1 MPTILKKYFQNLILT
16 STMKKEDQMI
26 DALLSEHARHEA
38 GDDIDFLSALE
49 KRLDEESS
57 VTEITA
63 AQKQANRGRIP
74 TIGIGIAAALTIIA
88 VGYYGWEQ
96 DRQADLALNDS
107 YHVES
112 PPSMELPDRIPPQEE
127 IVSPVLQD
135 KPLGFKGEGK
145 ELVKPE
151 KGNRIPSRPSVS
163 QLCLLYTSPS
173 PRD

>member
-38 GDDIDFLSALE
+38 GDDVDFLSALE

-63 AQKQANRGRIP
+63 AQKPANRGRIP

-96 DRQADLALNDS
+96 DRQEDLALNDS
-107 YHVES
+107 YHVEL
-112 PPSMELPDRIPPQEE
+112 PSSVEISERTPPQEE
-127 IVSPVLQD
+127 IVLSL
-135 KPLGFKGEGK
+135 
-145 ELVKPE
+145 
-151 KGNRIPSRPSVS
+151 IHI
-163 QLCLLYTSPS
+163 
-173 PRD
+173 